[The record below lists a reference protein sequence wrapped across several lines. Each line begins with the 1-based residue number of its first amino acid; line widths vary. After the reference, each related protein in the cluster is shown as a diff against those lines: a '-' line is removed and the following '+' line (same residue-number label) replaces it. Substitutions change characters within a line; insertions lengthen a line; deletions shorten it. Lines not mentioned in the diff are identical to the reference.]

1 MFLLSGGLEIK
12 FFSLPS
18 LFILHNFF
26 AVPVTAQ
33 LNRMP
38 REVMEF
44 PSLEIFMNHLDAVL
58 CNVLWEDPAW
68 TGRLDQRS
76 FLSLPILWIT
86 LAMPDSC
93 SFPYNHCPVKKER
106 GKRNRVLSNSSAQHN
121 LLHTLTTVHSLHMV
135 GFGMELGF
143 FGWFEFFEGG
153 VYMCLCLYIEC

>member
-1 MFLLSGGLEIK
+1 MFLLSGGLEIQ

-38 REVMEF
+38 REVTES
-44 PSLEIFMNHLDAVL
+44 PLLEIFMNHLDAVL

-106 GKRNRVLSNSSAQHN
+106 
-121 LLHTLTTVHSLHMV
+121 
-135 GFGMELGF
+135 EI
-143 FGWFEFFEGG
+143 EFFQTLQLSTTCCTLLPQFTVCTWWGLVWSWGFLVGLSFLKG
-153 VYMCLCLYIEC
+153 VCICVCVFT